1 MMWFWSAENNCLRY
15 YPCFCCLNVT
25 INSILWIGKPTC
37 GPEGYRFFIIAVLC
51 STRSD
56 LQVCS
61 LQKRLG
67 KRTHRA
73 VERSAFGRKILK

>member
-1 MMWFWSAENNCLRY
+1 MVWFRSAENNCLRFD
-15 YPCFCCLNVT
+15 PRCCCLNVT
-25 INSILWIGKPTC
+25 INSILWIGEPTY
-37 GPEGYRFFIIAVLC
+37 GPEGCRLYIIAVLG

-56 LQVCS
+56 LQVFS

-73 VERSAFGRKILK
+73 VERGAFGRKILK